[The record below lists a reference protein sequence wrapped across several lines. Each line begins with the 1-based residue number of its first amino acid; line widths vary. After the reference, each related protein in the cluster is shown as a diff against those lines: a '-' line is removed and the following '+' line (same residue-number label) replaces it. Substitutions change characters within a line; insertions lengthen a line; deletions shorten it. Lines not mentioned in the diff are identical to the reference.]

1 MKKGEEMN
9 VTRQTLRDMILAELG
24 AVDEDAVV
32 TRTSARG
39 VPSQDL
45 ASMSTED
52 IEGILRQKAGGLSS
66 KMAEFI
72 SAMVDAG
79 WDRDQ
84 FIRNLAGMDD
94 DILVTLLAPAMRE
107 SYDRAVQLLAEAIGT
122 PGPAVDGDDGTLMT
136 VGQFRR
142 LVREALDYDPAY
154 RRIAERLLGAGLPDD
169 AFVPIMGLYQDTGA
183 ADASG
188 FEEWLSDEGD
198 RMSDTFKETFNRRPQ
213 DVSKLYIAYVT
224 DYSRSGWDERLSGMR
239 EWLETVD
246 PDSTDLGTDS
256 LVVTGARLRGPMDE
270 SVLMTV
276 GQFRDMVKEAME
288 AGIFGNIEK
297 HDTGVNKDDTSRI
310 SWGVNLDTKYEGGSK
325 YDVNTFSEY
334 IGNKYGGVNGALDNQ
349 RLRRIKQAAR
359 AAGMVPEYVDM
370 ETNTEINPPPSGPPR
385 DVAVEAIKAE
395 IDKYI
400 NKKEPGKEL
409 ENPNIDI
416 PNIDIDAHN
425 IFTHWKYFGVPIDY
439 LDPNDVEGAWQSYTT
454 NESTLMTVGQFRRL
468 VREAAGGSRPV
479 PLNEIEE
486 VPYAAINGLLQALNR
501 HGPWESTGKMED
513 AVADALTI
521 SQWVTDAAD
530 GYAKRHEVNASDLLD
545 DLRSELNDRGSR
557 GPGLDKVS
565 ITDYTP
571 PDPHPSEELY
581 QAEGSLDDDIEEI
594 SDRLDRQRGHES
606 YQDFADELQLI
617 RTGNMTFA
625 DRRQHLTRLELDMST
640 EGID

>member
-1 MKKGEEMN
+1 MS
-9 VTRQTLRDMILAELG
+9 VTRQQLRQMILDEAVELTPI
-24 AVDEDAVV
+24 EP
-32 TRTSARG
+32 TRPGEAFQALAAANISGQYNEKLTQFTSDLIASVGESEAARTIEN
-39 VPSQDL
+39 L
-45 ASMSTED
+45 AS
-52 IEGILRQKAGGLSS
+52 
-66 KMAEFI
+66 
-72 SAMVDAG
+72 
-79 WDRDQ
+79 
-84 FIRNLAGMDD
+84 AGM
-94 DILVTLLAPAMRE
+94 LRTLATMDTSEWEVIMTALSE
-107 SYDRAVQLLAEAIGT
+107 SANLTATQVCQLISEIADPSGH
-122 PGPAVDGDDGTLMT
+122 DSTLMT
-136 VGQFRR
+136 LGQFRR
-142 LVREALDYDPAY
+142 
-154 RRIAERLLGAGLPDD
+154 
-169 AFVPIMGLYQDTGA
+169 M
-183 ADASG
+183 
-188 FEEWLSDEGD
+188 
-198 RMSDTFKETFNRRPQ
+198 
-213 DVSKLYIAYVT
+213 VS
-224 DYSRSGWDERLSGMR
+224 
-239 EWLETVD
+239 
-246 PDSTDLGTDS
+246 
-256 LVVTGARLRGPMDE
+256 
-270 SVLMTV
+270 
-276 GQFRDMVKEAME
+276 EAMQ

-297 HDTGVNKDDTSRI
+297 HDTGVNKGDTSRI
-310 SWGVNLDTKYEGGSK
+310 SWDINPDAKYEGGSK
-325 YDVNTFSEY
+325 YDVNAFSEY
-334 IGNKYGGVNGALDNQ
+334 IGNKYGGVDGVLDNQ
-349 RLRRIKQAAR
+349 RLRRIMQATR
-359 AAGMVPEYVDM
+359 TTGRVPEYVDM
-370 ETNTEINPPPSGPPR
+370 ETKTEINPPPSGPPR

-594 SDRLDRQRGHES
+594 SDRLDRQMGHES